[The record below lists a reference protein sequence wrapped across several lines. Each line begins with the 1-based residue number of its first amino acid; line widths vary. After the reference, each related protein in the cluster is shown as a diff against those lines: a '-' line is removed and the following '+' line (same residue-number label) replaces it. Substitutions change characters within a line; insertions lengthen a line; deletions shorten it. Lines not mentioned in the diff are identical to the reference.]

1 MYYPGNEYVDVLGL
15 TLYNTGNFYE
25 GEDWIEFSDL
35 YGSLYQTSVNKYS
48 MPFMITEFAC
58 ARAGG
63 NKEDWTRKML
73 SDIQNYK
80 NIKVAIWWNHAD
92 YTPDGEISRA
102 YFINDSEEMKSIFK
116 EYFN

>member
-1 MYYPGNEYVDVLGL
+1 MQNLKHID
-15 TLYNTGNFYE
+15 TKS
-25 GEDWIEFSDL
+25 I
-35 YGSLYQTSVNKYS
+35 
-48 MPFMITEFAC
+48 MC
-58 ARAGG
+58 H
-63 NKEDWTRKML
+63 L